1 MSPWSPLHPLQ
12 LFLGLVIWSVWFVFL
27 YGGLSLA
34 CEFAPPDEQRGALTW
49 VNASM
54 LMLGVLVGSFLFWS
68 ARRCWYAAP
77 GADEAAAT
85 GRFVAR
91 IAAAVYLIAALASVG
106 LVLPS
111 VVLPPC
117 I

>member
-1 MSPWSPLHPLQ
+1 MSPWSPFHPAQ
-12 LFLGLVIWSVWFVFL
+12 LFLGLVIWSLWFVFL

-34 CEFAPPDEQRGALTW
+34 CEFAPPDEARGALTW

-54 LMLGVLVGSFLFWS
+54 LVLATIVSSFLFWS
-68 ARRCWYAAP
+68 ARRCWNASP
-77 GADEAAAT
+77 GSDEGANT
-85 GRFVAR
+85 GRFVTR
-91 IAAAVYLIAALASVG
+91 IAAAVYLISALAAFG
-106 LVLPS
+106 LVLPG

>member
-12 LFLGLVIWSVWFVFL
+12 LFLGLVIWSIWFVVL

-34 CEFAPPDEQRGALTW
+34 CEFAPPEQERGALTW
-49 VNASM
+49 VNAVM
-54 LMLGVLVGSFLFWS
+54 LLGGAVVSSFLLWS
-68 ARRCWYAAP
+68 ARRCWRASP
-77 GADEAAAT
+77 GSDEGAKT

-91 IAAAVYLIAALASVG
+91 IAAAVYLISALAAFG
-106 LVLPS
+106 LVLPGLA
-111 VVLPPC
+111 LPPC